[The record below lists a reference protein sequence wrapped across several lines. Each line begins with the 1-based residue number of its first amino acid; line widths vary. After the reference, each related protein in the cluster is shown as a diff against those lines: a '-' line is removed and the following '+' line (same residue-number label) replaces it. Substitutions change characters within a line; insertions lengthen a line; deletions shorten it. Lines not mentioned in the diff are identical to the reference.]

1 MTDDSQTQTSAKTK
15 TESRKPLWVYL
26 KQFTAHLWLGIRALR
41 PFGLGICALV
51 AVWWIVFYF
60 GYRENHI
67 RLLGMVLQLVGF
79 LTVAKGLRD
88 SGTLFKKLTVREKM
102 TLYFKRFPR
111 RSVTNHILSAQG
123 ISAKAMFGSGRF
135 NVSHGP
141 NTPLEKRVE
150 MLEERT
156 ANLFSEVGE
165 LEGKLGA
172 QSDELTLRITEE
184 VTERKAGHRAFEEKL
199 ERAVIGG
206 IHVEWWGIM
215 FFIAGIILASASPEL
230 CGWLGNAGNCG

>member
-1 MTDDSQTQTSAKTK
+1 
-15 TESRKPLWVYL
+15 
-26 KQFTAHLWLGIRALR
+26 
-41 PFGLGICALV
+41 
-51 AVWWIVFYF
+51 
-60 GYRENHI
+60 
-67 RLLGMVLQLVGF
+67 MVLQLVGF

>member
-1 MTDDSQTQTSAKTK
+1 MTDDFQTQTSAKTK

-26 KQFTAHLWLGIRALR
+26 KQCAAHSRLGIRALW
-41 PFGLGICALV
+41 PFWLCICALV
-51 AVWWIVFYF
+51 AVWLIVFYF

-67 RLLGMVLQLVGF
+67 RLLGMILQLVGF
-79 LTVAKGLRD
+79 WTVAMGLID
-88 SGTLFKKLTVREKM
+88 SGTLFKKQTVRERM
-102 TLYFKRFPR
+102 ALYFKRFPR
-111 RSVTNHILSAQG
+111 RSVTNHIVSVLG
-123 ISAKAMFGSGRF
+123 ISAKAEIGSIRA
-135 NVSHGP
+135 NILHGP
-141 NTPLEKRVE
+141 DTPLEKRVE

-156 ANLFSEVGE
+156 TNLFSEVGK

-206 IHVEWWGIM
+206 IHVEWWGIW

-230 CGWLGNAGNCG
+230 CRLLGNAGNCG

>member
-1 MTDDSQTQTSAKTK
+1 MTNESQTQTNAKTK

-41 PFGLGICALV
+41 PFGLGICALL

-79 LTVAKGLRD
+79 LFVAKGLRD
-88 SGTLFKKLTVREKM
+88 SGALFEKLTVRESM
-102 TLYFKRFPR
+102 ALYFKSFPR
-111 RSVTNHILSAQG
+111 RSVTNHIISAQG
-123 ISAKAMFGSGRF
+123 ISASASFGSGRIS
-135 NVSHGP
+135 VLPGP

-156 ANLFSEVGE
+156 ANLFSAVGE
-165 LEGKLGA
+165 LEGKLRA

-184 VTERKAGHRAFEEKL
+184 RTEREAEHKAFGKKL
-199 ERAVIGG
+199 ERAVVGG
-206 IHVEWWGIM
+206 IHAEWLGLI
-215 FFIAGIILASASPEL
+215 FFIVGIFLASASPEL
-230 CGWLGNAGNCG
+230 CGLLGNTGNCG